1 MHSFQHKY
9 SRNSCT
15 ETQHTRARTE
25 RSSEQTAWSQASDTG
40 NGIGEV
46 KKTTGSMNE
55 DWRTNKQQSRTAE
68 EKDSV
73 DGVATCSTEA
83 DEQSQSE

>member
-1 MHSFQHKY
+1 MH
-9 SRNSCT
+9 RNPT
-15 ETQHTRARTE
+15 HTYKNREKLRTDGG
-25 RSSEQTAWSQASDTG
+25 WSQASDTG
-40 NGIGEV
+40 NGVGEV

-73 DGVATCSTEA
+73 DGVTTCSTEA
-83 DEQSQSE
+83 DEQSQS